1 MSGRKIAKFPHCVSK
16 VTIFSFFFK
25 KRGKFRKIKKLP
37 KRNLDFAA
45 VPLKT
50 QPFPIQKN
58 SFTAENC
65 VQHII
70 PKPFFKKDLMQ
81 KFPSNL
87 QAKVK
92 LSEKFG
98 YPSIERSNGYFKIL
112 PRNKP

>member
-1 MSGRKIAKFPHCVSK
+1 MAVKLLNFHTVSQK
-16 VTIFSFFFK
+16 LLFFHFSLK